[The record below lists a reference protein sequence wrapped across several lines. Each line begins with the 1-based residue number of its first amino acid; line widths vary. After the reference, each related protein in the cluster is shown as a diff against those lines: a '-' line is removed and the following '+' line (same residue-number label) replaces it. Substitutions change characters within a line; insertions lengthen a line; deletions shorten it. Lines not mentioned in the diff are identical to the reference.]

1 MLVMLAQFGQEG
13 IVEWKNSQLANADI
27 RVPEPIDPLTDQAVA
42 QLDDLLDG
50 GLFAVGHPLLVQL
63 HNGELDKDDDHM
75 PYVDGIW
82 GCELLDA
89 PDESGAPVL
98 SEIVYIIDNT
108 TKTRAI
114 FEINKGIGKLDGI
127 DVNSKIPRDI
137 CNLIIQNQHTQPESS
152 WGYAW

>member
-1 MLVMLAQFGQEG
+1 
-13 IVEWKNSQLANADI
+13 
-27 RVPEPIDPLTDQAVA
+27 
-42 QLDDLLDG
+42 
-50 GLFAVGHPLLVQL
+50 
-63 HNGELDKDDDHM
+63 M

-152 WGYAW
+152 